1 MKRPFLAVD
10 DYGMGGIWLY
20 IDARSAEEIERVYPE
35 LKVFPEPPEFLP
47 PDQLERIESE
57 LHFDIDE
64 VPRDYLADLI
74 AARKRQDR

>member
-20 IDARSAEEIERVYPE
+20 IDARSPEEIERVYPE
-35 LKVFPEPPEFLP
+35 LKVFPEPPDFLM

-64 VPRDYLADLI
+64 PPRDYLAELVE
-74 AARKRQDR
+74 ARERGAQ